1 MLSLINTSSRNK
13 GKSLIAIATLSL
25 ALGGCKDDE
34 DDDAAS
40 SSSIASSEMAISSEA
55 ASSSEMTMSSEEAS
69 SSEMTMSSEAASSS
83 EMAMSSEAASS
94 SEMAMSSEAT
104 SSSEMATACAAVT
117 DNLAVNGGAEDGLTP
132 WGAQGATAEQSDA
145 EAHCGSFS
153 ILVSGRTD
161 SWNAPLINLSNFATG
176 ETYSFEVWVK
186 MAAGEGTETVSLTV
200 NYTDDDGNA
209 NYTGITSESVTA
221 DDWVK
226 LSGSYT
232 HTPTG
237 TSTGVYAYIESA
249 SETASYYVD
258 DMVILGAAGDD
269 SIVYPEP
276 DATATGGLAAGAT
289 KFLGNIIA
297 SSIPTSFGSYW
308 NQVTPENSGKWDAVE
323 GSRDFMNWGNLD
335 RAYAYAKVNGMPFK
349 GHTFVWGSQEPSWIG
364 SLTEAEQLAE
374 VEEWIQAYCERYDAP
389 AENGFKHMIDVV
401 NEPTNAPASYRN
413 AIGGAGTTGW
423 DWVIWSYEKARQYC
437 PNATLLIND
446 YNIINDAVNGS
457 NTNSTDYETII
468 GLLND
473 RDLIDGVGFQ
483 THAFSINGVDS
494 WNSVT
499 AAQIDAEL
507 DRFAV
512 FNIPLYISE
521 LDIDDE
527 GMDQCTRY
535 KALFP
540 TMWEHP
546 SIQGVT
552 LWGYIEG
559 QTWRN
564 TERSGIVTAEGTEK
578 AAIIWLREYLDGNG
592 SAECGSDT

>member
-1 MLSLINTSSRNK
+1 MLSLMNTPPNNK
-13 GKSLIAIATLSL
+13 RKGLIAIAALSL
-25 ALGGCKDDE
+25 ALTGCKDDDE
-34 DDDAAS
+34 DS
-40 SSSIASSEMAISSEA
+40 SSSSTVSSAMSSAMSSTMSSALSSAQSSEMASSSVAMSSSEA
-55 ASSSEMTMSSEEAS
+55 VSSSSAAAESSSAMSMSS
-69 SSEMTMSSEAASSS
+69 AAN
-83 EMAMSSEAASS
+83 
-94 SEMAMSSEAT
+94 
-104 SSSEMATACAAVT
+104 ACATVEN
-117 DNLAVNGGAEDGLTP
+117 NLAVNGGAEDGLSP

-153 ILVSGRTD
+153 ILVSGRTAN
-161 SWNAPLINLSNFATG
+161 WNAPLINLSNLATG

-186 MAAGEGTETVSLTV
+186 MAAGESTETVSLTV

-209 NYTGITSESVTA
+209 NYTGVDSTSATA

-226 LSGSYT
+226 LSGSYV

-237 TSTGVYAYIESA
+237 TSTGVYAYIESP
-249 SETASYYVD
+249 SVTASYYVD
-258 DMVILGAAGDD
+258 DMVILGTAGDD
-269 SIVYPEP
+269 SLVYPEP
-276 DATATGGLAAGAT
+276 DPTATGGLAAGEA

-297 SSIPTSFGSYW
+297 NSIPASYGSYW
-308 NQVTPENSGKWDAVE
+308 NQVTPENAGKWDAVE

-364 SLTEAEQLAE
+364 GLTEAEQLAE
-374 VEEWIQAYCERYDAP
+374 VEEFIQAYCERYDAP

-423 DWVIWSYEKARQYC
+423 DWVIWSYEKAREYC

-446 YNIINDAVNGS
+446 YNIINDAINGS
-457 NTNSTDYETII
+457 NTNSTDYVTII

-473 RDLIDGVGFQ
+473 RNLIDGIGFQ
-483 THAFSINGVDS
+483 THAFSINGLDS
-494 WNSVT
+494 WNSIS
-499 AAQIDAEL
+499 AAQIVTEL
-507 DRFAV
+507 DRFSV
-512 FNIPLYISE
+512 FNVPLYISE
-521 LDIDDE
+521 LDIDDT
-527 GMDQCTRY
+527 GMDQCARY

-546 SIQGVT
+546 SVQGIT

-564 TERSGIVTAEGTEK
+564 TERSGIVTADGTEK
-578 AAIIWLREYLDGNG
+578 AAMLWLREYFNGNG
-592 SAECGSDT
+592 AAACGTDT

>member
-1 MLSLINTSSRNK
+1 MLSLINNSSKNK

-25 ALGGCKDDE
+25 ALSGCKDD
-34 DDDAAS
+34 DDDAPAS
-40 SSSIASSEMAISSEA
+40 SSSVASSAMSSVMSSTSSEA
-55 ASSSEMTMSSEEAS
+55 SSAAMSSEAS
-69 SSEMTMSSEAASSS
+69 SSAMASSD
-83 EMAMSSEAASS
+83 MAMSSEEVSS
-94 SEMAMSSEAT
+94 SSAMSV
-104 SSSEMATACAAVT
+104 SSAATACAAVT

-161 SWNAPLINLSNFATG
+161 SWNAPLINLTNLATG
-176 ETYSFEVWVK
+176 ETYAFEVWVK

-209 NYTGITSESVTA
+209 NYTGITSASVTA

-237 TSTGVYAYIESA
+237 TSTGVYAYVEST
-249 SETASYYVD
+249 STTASYYVD
-258 DMVILGAAGDD
+258 DMVILGAAGDN

-297 SSIPTSFGSYW
+297 NSIPASFGSYW
-308 NQVTPENSGKWDAVE
+308 NQVTPENAGKWDAVE

-364 SLTEAEQLAE
+364 GLTEAEQLTE
-374 VEEWIQAYCERYDAP
+374 VEEWIQAYCDRYDAP

-401 NEPTNAPASYRN
+401 NEPTNAPASYRD
-413 AIGGAGTTGW
+413 ALGGAGTTGW
-423 DWVIWSYEKARQYC
+423 DWIIWSYEKAREYC

-473 RDLIDGVGFQ
+473 RNLIDGVGFQ

-494 WNSVT
+494 WNRVT

-507 DRFAV
+507 DRFSV

-527 GMDQCTRY
+527 GLDQCARY

-564 TERSGIVTAEGTEK
+564 TERSGIVTADGTEK
-578 AAIIWLREYLDGNG
+578 AAIIWLREYLNGNG
-592 SAECGSDT
+592 SAACGSDT